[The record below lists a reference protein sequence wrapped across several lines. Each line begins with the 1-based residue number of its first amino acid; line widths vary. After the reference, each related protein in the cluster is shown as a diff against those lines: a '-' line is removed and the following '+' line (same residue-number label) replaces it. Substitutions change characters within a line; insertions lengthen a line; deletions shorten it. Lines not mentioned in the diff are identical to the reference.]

1 MVKIGI
7 TGSIGAGK
15 SFVGGLLRERG
26 FQVLD
31 ADRKVHELYR
41 DSQTLRREL
50 AEYFGEDCLTPTGVN
65 SALIAD
71 KIFADATARE
81 KLEQIVYPHLTNAV
95 EKFFEADAEDEVC
108 ENRDC
113 KCARFVEAA
122 LFSRAPTLVEMLD
135 EIWIVDAPEDVRL
148 KRLVNR
154 GLSESDAARRI
165 ENQRGAC
172 DSKHFAGKQVRIL
185 TNDGERSYVESQL
198 ECLLKSIENADPE
211 ILRLRSGQALAG
223 VTKTSRE

>member
-1 MVKIGI
+1 MLKIGI

-15 SFVGGLLRERG
+15 SFVGELLRERN

-41 DSQTLRREL
+41 GCAELR
-50 AEYFGEDCLTPTGVN
+50 AEMAAFFGEDCLTPTGVN

-71 KIFADATARE
+71 RIFADSTARE
-81 KLEQIVYPHLTNAV
+81 KLEQIVYPYLTRAV
-95 EKFFEADAEDEVC
+95 KEFFEADVGENAR
-108 ENRDC
+108 ENRDG

-122 LFSRAPTLVEMLD
+122 LFSRAPSLVEMLD
-135 EIWIVDAPEDVRL
+135 EIWIVDAPENVRL
-148 KRLVNR
+148 KRLVAR

-172 DSKHFAGKQVRIL
+172 APELFPDVQIQML
-185 TNDGERSYVESQL
+185 TNDGNRSQIEKQL
-198 ECLLKSIENADPE
+198 DNLLKKMPPQQVRGDM
-211 ILRLRSGQALAG
+211 
-223 VTKTSRE
+223 